1 MDSRTASLKEIPR
14 LNKNKA
20 SRYCRRS
27 GALLGGGLARMIQ
40 PGRAQKKQRSP
51 SVLLFR
57 ASQASRPGFRLA
69 PRVVSL
75 HPRWVANCYLCRLFA
90 TLSYLSTLPSVSPP
104 LPSAVG
110 YASVPVGSGNIT
122 KPAGVVNPFF
132 KKITHSS
139 WRNPD
144 YPATRTPKSPCRLA
158 F

>member
-1 MDSRTASLKEIPR
+1 MCWALSLPR
-14 LNKNKA
+14 APRPAQKNPPMNCSSLWREK
-20 SRYCRRS
+20 SYCRANL
-27 GALLGGGLARMIQ
+27 ALVAGK
-40 PGRAQKKQRSP
+40 KKQRSP
-51 SVLLFR
+51 SVFLVR

-110 YASVPVGSGNIT
+110 CVSVPVGSGNIT
-122 KPAGVVNPFF
+122 KPAGMVNPFF

-144 YPATRTPKSPCRLA
+144 YAATRTANSPYGLP

>member
-1 MDSRTASLKEIPR
+1 MRSFLTATGELSSLEGWIC
-14 LNKNKA
+14 NVFIT
-20 SRYCRRS
+20 
-27 GALLGGGLARMIQ
+27 LARDK
-40 PGRAQKKQRSP
+40 KKQRSP
-51 SVLLFR
+51 SVFLVR

-110 YASVPVGSGNIT
+110 CVSVPVGSGNIT
-122 KPAGVVNPFF
+122 KPVGVVNPFF

-139 WRNPD
+139 WRNTD
-144 YPATRTPKSPCRLA
+144 YPATRTPKSPCGLA
-158 F
+158 S